1 MKDII
6 IIGAGA
12 LGEEIA
18 WLIEEINDNKPE
30 WNILGFLDDFAY
42 GVKENILGYKLLGKV
57 NDIHEFS
64 GSYFVVAYGSTSFR
78 KKIVETLLLYNLKWA
93 NLFSPTVR
101 IHKSNKIGKG
111 VIIGR
116 NSDLTINCEV
126 DDFVM
131 LNIHVV
137 LGHKV
142 KVGRYTII
150 SPNVTINGEG
160 IIGEACQIGANSFVK
175 NITLG
180 DNVTVGACSCVV
192 KDVPSDRVVFGVPA
206 KEIKVGRP
214 NTSISRDEN
223 KK

>member
-18 WLIEEINDNKPE
+18 WLIEEINDYKLE
-30 WNILGFLDDFAY
+30 WNILGFVDDYAY
-42 GVKENILGYKLLGKV
+42 GNIKDILDYKVLGKTFDV
-57 NDIHEFS
+57 EKYKS
-64 GSYFVVAYGSTSFR
+64 SYFTIAYGSPTFR
-78 KKIVETLLLYNLKWA
+78 KKVIESLKIYNLKWA

-101 IHKSNKIGKG
+101 VHKSNKIGKG

-116 NSDLTINCEV
+116 NTDLTINCEI

-142 KVGRYTII
+142 KVGKYTII

-160 IIGEACQIGANSFVK
+160 IIGEACQIGANSFIK
-175 NITLG
+175 NVTVG
-180 DNVTVGACSCVV
+180 DNVTVGASSCVV
-192 KDVPSDRVVFGVPA
+192 KDVQSDRVVIGVPA
-206 KEIKVGRP
+206 KEIKTGRP
-214 NTSISRDEN
+214 NKSISRDEN
-223 KK
+223 

>member
-18 WLIEEINDNKPE
+18 WLIEEINDNQKE
-30 WNILGFLDDFAY
+30 WNLLGFFDDYAY
-42 GVKENILGYKLLGKV
+42 NKKKTILGYKVLGTSRDV
-57 NDIHEFS
+57 LNYPEV
-64 GSYFVVAYGSTSFR
+64 YFTIAYGSPNLR
-78 KKIVETLLLYNLKWA
+78 KKVVESINSSNTKWA
-93 NLFSPTVR
+93 TLISPTVR
-101 IHKSNKIGKG
+101 VHKTNKLGQG

-116 NSDLTINCEV
+116 NADLTINCELG
-126 DDFVM
+126 DFVM

-142 KVGRYTII
+142 KVGKYTII

-175 NITLG
+175 NITIG
-180 DNVTVGACSCVV
+180 NNVTVGASSCVV
-192 KDVPSDRVVFGVPA
+192 KDVENDRVVVGVPA

-214 NTSISRDEN
+214 NKSISRDD
-223 KK
+223 K